1 MVFIYIL
8 KLKSNKYYVGKTED
22 PDLRL
27 LAHQNNSGSMW
38 TKKYKPIK
46 VIELFEGDK
55 YDEDKYVHK
64 YMDKYG
70 IENVRGG
77 SYSSIKLR
85 KDQLNNLK
93 HINKSQNDRCFKCGR
108 KGHFASNCHYKKN
121 KEFLEASNCYESAD
135 EVEFYSS
142 DEESEDE
149 ESEDEESEDEDNVNV
164 EISEKVELLNNFET
178 RKAKIIIKDDKDEEL
193 KMNIWFTEK
202 TLKAPI
208 IELTRKKL
216 KNMFNGSIPPSLG
229 FNEMNIPF
237 EEYNI
242 NKDAVNVRF
251 ETINKN
257 GTFTYSLLEYS
268 SKDLL
273 PDMFEIP
280 KNYKKVKKL

>member
-1 MVFIYIL
+1 MKKKKMHWKTLFQ
-8 KLKSNKYYVGKTED
+8 KLKKQSKKLVY
-22 PDLRL
+22 
-27 LAHQNNSGSMW
+27 NNF
-38 TKKYKPIK
+38 IK
-46 VIELFEGDK
+46 IVFFLF
-55 YDEDKYVHK
+55 
-64 YMDKYG
+64 
-70 IENVRGG
+70 
-77 SYSSIKLR
+77 LFP
-85 KDQLNNLK
+85 LNNLYGQSSLY
-93 HINKSQNDRCFKCGR
+93 INEEMEGSFSQGTM
-108 KGHFASNCHYKKN
+108 KGNINRYF
-121 KEFLEASNCYESAD
+121 
-135 EVEFYSS
+135 
-142 DEESEDE
+142 SEDVYYIKSNFQVKILRLFNIKREEGYIISLEDSLVTKINHKKKKYAVYSLSEFIEDDDNTQGGPPERGE

>member
-1 MVFIYIL
+1 MHWKTLFQ
-8 KLKSNKYYVGKTED
+8 KLKKQSKKLVY
-22 PDLRL
+22 
-27 LAHQNNSGSMW
+27 NNF
-38 TKKYKPIK
+38 IK
-46 VIELFEGDK
+46 IVFFLF
-55 YDEDKYVHK
+55 
-64 YMDKYG
+64 
-70 IENVRGG
+70 
-77 SYSSIKLR
+77 LFP
-85 KDQLNNLK
+85 LNNLYGQSSLY
-93 HINKSQNDRCFKCGR
+93 INEEMEGSFSQGTMKGNINRYFSEDVYYIKSNFQVKILRLFNIKREEGYIISLEDSLVTKIN
-108 KGHFASNCHYKKN
+108 HKK
-121 KEFLEASNCYESAD
+121 KKYAI
-135 EVEFYSS
+135 YSLS
-142 DEESEDE
+142 KFIEEDANNTQGGPPERDGESEDG
-149 ESEDEESEDEDNVNV
+149 ESEDEDNVNV

>member
-1 MVFIYIL
+1 MHWKTLFQ
-8 KLKSNKYYVGKTED
+8 KLKKQSKKLVY
-22 PDLRL
+22 
-27 LAHQNNSGSMW
+27 NNF
-38 TKKYKPIK
+38 IK
-46 VIELFEGDK
+46 IVFFLF
-55 YDEDKYVHK
+55 
-64 YMDKYG
+64 
-70 IENVRGG
+70 
-77 SYSSIKLR
+77 LFP
-85 KDQLNNLK
+85 LNNLYGQSSLY
-93 HINKSQNDRCFKCGR
+93 INEEMEGSFSQGTM
-108 KGHFASNCHYKKN
+108 KGNINRYF
-121 KEFLEASNCYESAD
+121 
-135 EVEFYSS
+135 
-142 DEESEDE
+142 SEDVYYIKSNFQVKILRLFNIKRE
-149 ESEDEESEDEDNVNV
+149 EGYIISLEDSLVTKINHKKKKYAVYSLSEFIEDDDNTQGGPPERGEKSEDEESEDEDNVNV

>member
-1 MVFIYIL
+1 MHWKTLFQ
-8 KLKSNKYYVGKTED
+8 KLKKPSKKLVY
-22 PDLRL
+22 
-27 LAHQNNSGSMW
+27 NNF
-38 TKKYKPIK
+38 IK
-46 VIELFEGDK
+46 IVFFLF
-55 YDEDKYVHK
+55 
-64 YMDKYG
+64 
-70 IENVRGG
+70 
-77 SYSSIKLR
+77 LFP
-85 KDQLNNLK
+85 LNNLYGQSSLY
-93 HINKSQNDRCFKCGR
+93 INEEMEGSFSQGTM
-108 KGHFASNCHYKKN
+108 KGNINRYF
-121 KEFLEASNCYESAD
+121 
-135 EVEFYSS
+135 
-142 DEESEDE
+142 SEDVYYIKSNFQVKILRLFNIKRE
-149 ESEDEESEDEDNVNV
+149 EGYIISLEDSLVTKINHKKKKYAVYSLSEFIEADDNTQGGPPERGEKSEDEESEDEDNVNV

>member
-1 MVFIYIL
+1 MHWKTLFQ
-8 KLKSNKYYVGKTED
+8 KLKKPSKKLVY
-22 PDLRL
+22 
-27 LAHQNNSGSMW
+27 NNF
-38 TKKYKPIK
+38 IK
-46 VIELFEGDK
+46 IVFFLF
-55 YDEDKYVHK
+55 
-64 YMDKYG
+64 
-70 IENVRGG
+70 
-77 SYSSIKLR
+77 LFP
-85 KDQLNNLK
+85 LNNLYGQSPLY
-93 HINKSQNDRCFKCGR
+93 INEEMEGSFSQGTMKGSINRYFSEDAYYIKSNFQVKILRLFNIKREEGYIISLEDSLVTKIN
-108 KGHFASNCHYKKN
+108 HKK
-121 KEFLEASNCYESAD
+121 KKYAI
-135 EVEFYSS
+135 YSLS
-142 DEESEDE
+142 KFIEEDANNTQGGPPERDGESEDG
-149 ESEDEESEDEDNVNV
+149 ESEDEDNVNV

>member
-1 MVFIYIL
+1 MHWKTLFQ
-8 KLKSNKYYVGKTED
+8 KLKKPSKKLVY
-22 PDLRL
+22 
-27 LAHQNNSGSMW
+27 NNF
-38 TKKYKPIK
+38 IK
-46 VIELFEGDK
+46 IVFFLF
-55 YDEDKYVHK
+55 
-64 YMDKYG
+64 
-70 IENVRGG
+70 
-77 SYSSIKLR
+77 LFP
-85 KDQLNNLK
+85 LNNLYGQTSLY
-93 HINKSQNDRCFKCGR
+93 INEEMEGSFSQGTM
-108 KGHFASNCHYKKN
+108 KGSINRYF
-121 KEFLEASNCYESAD
+121 
-135 EVEFYSS
+135 
-142 DEESEDE
+142 SEDTYYIKSNFQVKILRLFNIKREEGYIISLEDSLVTKINHKKKKYAVYSLSEFIEDDDGNRQGGPPERNE

-178 RKAKIIIKDDKDEEL
+178 RKAKIIIKDNEEEEEL

-216 KNMFNGSIPPSLG
+216 KNMFKGSIPPSLG

-237 EEYNI
+237 EDYNI

-251 ETINKN
+251 ETINEN

-273 PDMFEIP
+273 PDIFKIP

>member
-1 MVFIYIL
+1 MHWKTLFQ
-8 KLKSNKYYVGKTED
+8 KLKKPSKKLVY
-22 PDLRL
+22 
-27 LAHQNNSGSMW
+27 NNF
-38 TKKYKPIK
+38 IK
-46 VIELFEGDK
+46 IVFFLF
-55 YDEDKYVHK
+55 
-64 YMDKYG
+64 
-70 IENVRGG
+70 
-77 SYSSIKLR
+77 LFP
-85 KDQLNNLK
+85 LNNLYGQSSLY
-93 HINKSQNDRCFKCGR
+93 INEEMEGSFSQGTMKGNINRYFSEDVYYIKSNFQVKILRLFNIKREEGYIISLEDSLVTKIN
-108 KGHFASNCHYKKN
+108 HKK
-121 KEFLEASNCYESAD
+121 KKYAVYSLSEFIEDDDNTQGGPPER
-135 EVEFYSS
+135 
-142 DEESEDE
+142 DE

>member
-1 MVFIYIL
+1 MHWKTLFQ
-8 KLKSNKYYVGKTED
+8 KLKKQSKKLVY
-22 PDLRL
+22 
-27 LAHQNNSGSMW
+27 NNF
-38 TKKYKPIK
+38 IK
-46 VIELFEGDK
+46 IVFFLF
-55 YDEDKYVHK
+55 
-64 YMDKYG
+64 
-70 IENVRGG
+70 
-77 SYSSIKLR
+77 LFP
-85 KDQLNNLK
+85 LNNLYGQSSLY
-93 HINKSQNDRCFKCGR
+93 INEKMEGSFSQGTMKGNINRYFSEDVYYIKSNFQVKILRLFNIKREEGYIISLEDSLVTKIN
-108 KGHFASNCHYKKN
+108 HKK
-121 KEFLEASNCYESAD
+121 KKYAI
-135 EVEFYSS
+135 YSLS
-142 DEESEDE
+142 KFIEEDANNTQGGPPERDGESEDG
-149 ESEDEESEDEDNVNV
+149 ESEDEDNVNV

-216 KNMFNGSIPPSLG
+216 KNMFKGSIPPSLG

-237 EEYNI
+237 EDYNI

-251 ETINKN
+251 ETINEN

>member
-1 MVFIYIL
+1 MHWKTLFQ
-8 KLKSNKYYVGKTED
+8 KLKKQSKKLVY
-22 PDLRL
+22 
-27 LAHQNNSGSMW
+27 NNF
-38 TKKYKPIK
+38 IK
-46 VIELFEGDK
+46 IVFFLF
-55 YDEDKYVHK
+55 
-64 YMDKYG
+64 
-70 IENVRGG
+70 
-77 SYSSIKLR
+77 LFP
-85 KDQLNNLK
+85 LNNLYGQSPLY
-93 HINKSQNDRCFKCGR
+93 INEEMEGSFSQGTMKGSINRYFSEDAYYIKSNFQVKILRLFNIKREEGYIISLEDSLVTKIN
-108 KGHFASNCHYKKN
+108 HKK
-121 KEFLEASNCYESAD
+121 KKYAI
-135 EVEFYSS
+135 YSLS
-142 DEESEDE
+142 KFIEEDANNTQGGPPERDGESEDG
-149 ESEDEESEDEDNVNV
+149 ESEDEDNVNV

-237 EEYNI
+237 EDYNI

-251 ETINKN
+251 ETINEN

-273 PDMFEIP
+273 PDIFKIP

>member
-1 MVFIYIL
+1 MHWKTLFQ
-8 KLKSNKYYVGKTED
+8 KLKKQSKKLVY
-22 PDLRL
+22 
-27 LAHQNNSGSMW
+27 NNF
-38 TKKYKPIK
+38 IK
-46 VIELFEGDK
+46 IVFFLF
-55 YDEDKYVHK
+55 
-64 YMDKYG
+64 
-70 IENVRGG
+70 
-77 SYSSIKLR
+77 LFP
-85 KDQLNNLK
+85 LNNLYGQSSLY
-93 HINKSQNDRCFKCGR
+93 INEEMEGSFSQGTMKGNINRYFSEDVYYIKSNFQVKILRLFNIKREEGYIISLEDSLVTKIN
-108 KGHFASNCHYKKN
+108 HKK
-121 KEFLEASNCYESAD
+121 KKYAI
-135 EVEFYSS
+135 YSLS
-142 DEESEDE
+142 KFIEEDANNTQGGPPERDGESEDGA
-149 ESEDEESEDEDNVNV
+149 SEDEDNVNV